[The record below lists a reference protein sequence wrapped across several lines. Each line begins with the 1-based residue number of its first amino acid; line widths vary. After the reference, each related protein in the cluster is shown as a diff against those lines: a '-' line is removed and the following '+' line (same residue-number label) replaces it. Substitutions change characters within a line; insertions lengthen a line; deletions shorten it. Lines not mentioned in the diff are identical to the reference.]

1 VNHSHD
7 IDLAAE
13 KLYRQEA
20 GKMVSVLTRIFG
32 AANLEMAE
40 DVVQQT
46 FIDAIRVWKEQGL
59 PANPPGWLFRVAKNK
74 AIDVIRRNKH
84 SVQFD
89 FNDSERK
96 LLTSEYTLEA
106 TMENFWKE
114 EDLKDDLLRMMF
126 VCCHPGISQVNQVT
140 LILKTLCGFST
151 AEIAKAFL
159 IPEDTISKRLYRT
172 KEYLR
177 EQKTPFVI
185 PSGSELKMRTRA
197 VLNSVYLLFNEG
209 YNSTNEHHL
218 IRKDLIHEAMMLC
231 RLLTENSFT
240 QLPETNAL
248 MALMYFHAA
257 RIESRL
263 SMEGEIILLPFQ
275 DRTKWNQDMIT
286 MGNEFMNK
294 AATGNE
300 ISTYH
305 LEAAIAHEH
314 ATAESFDATNWQQ
327 ILEYYSILID
337 LSPSPV
343 IELNRAVAVLHTLG
357 PEAALKALENI
368 RDHTKLKNFYL
379 YYSLMGEI
387 YARLNQAKKS
397 EECFRMAIELTPSQT
412 EKKLLLGKISAI
424 CN

>member
-1 VNHSHD
+1 
-7 IDLAAE
+7 
-13 KLYRQEA
+13 
-20 GKMVSVLTRIFG
+20 MVSVLTRIFG
-32 AANLEMAE
+32 ASNLEMAE

-59 PANPPGWLFRVAKNK
+59 PSNPPGWLFRVAKNK
-74 AIDVIRRNKH
+74 AIDVIRKNKH

-114 EDLKDDLLRMMF
+114 EDVKDDLLRMMF

-185 PSGSELKMRTRA
+185 PSGSELKSRTRS
-197 VLNSVYLLFNEG
+197 VLNSLYLLFNEG
-209 YNSTNEHHL
+209 YNSTNEQHL
-218 IRKDLIHEAMMLC
+218 IRRDLIKEAMMLG
-231 RLLTENSFT
+231 RMLTENSYT

-263 SMEGEIILLPFQ
+263 TIEGEIILLPFQ
-275 DRTKWNQDMIT
+275 DRTKWNQDLISL
-286 MGNEFMNK
+286 GNDYMNR

-314 ATAESFDATNWQQ
+314 ATAETFASTNWKQ
-327 ILEYYSILID
+327 ILEYYDLLVD
-337 LSPSPV
+337 LSTSPV
-343 IELNRAVAVLHTLG
+343 IQLNRAVAILYVHGT
-357 PEAALKALENI
+357 EAALKAVQDIDEF
-368 RDHTKLKNFYL
+368 KLRSFYL
-379 YYSLMGEI
+379 YHSLLGEI
-387 YARLNQAKKS
+387 YARLNHPKKAES
-397 EECFRMAIELTPSQT
+397 YFRTAIELTSSQT
-412 EKKLLLGKISAI
+412 EKKLLLGKIATI
-424 CN
+424 YN